1 MSDDRGKQQPI
12 TRRQFVQRGAVA
24 TAAVLLTGCVG
35 EGLQEE
41 AAPTPTQALAQRQ
54 ATETPRLPTV
64 TAEPSATAPQAVV
77 ATGEATSAPTEAA
90 TAEPTSAPPA
100 TATLEPT
107 PPCDDDDEE
116 TIAQTEG
123 PYFTPNSPERTSL
136 LEPGITGTKLVVTG
150 YVLSTNCQPVAAALI
165 DFWQA
170 DDNGEYDNVG
180 YKLRGHQFT
189 DEQGRYTLE
198 TVVPGLYPGRTR
210 HLHVKVQAPNGA
222 VLTTQQYFPDE
233 PDNARDGIFHPA
245 LVMAVQDTTDGK
257 AATFN
262 YVLDAA

>member
-1 MSDDRGKQQPI
+1 MSDDRRKQQPI

-54 ATETPRLPTV
+54 ATETPRLPTA
-64 TAEPSATAPQAVV
+64 TAEPSATGVPNTATATQAVG
-77 ATGEATSAPTEAA
+77 TTEAA

-107 PPCDDDDEE
+107 PPCEDDDEE

-123 PYFTPNSPERTSL
+123 PYFTPDSPERTSL
-136 LEPGITGTKLVVTG
+136 LEPGIEGTKLVVTG
-150 YVLSTNCQPVAAALI
+150 YVLSTNCQPIAGALI

-170 DDNGEYDNVG
+170 DDSGQYDNVG
-180 YKLRGHQFT
+180 YRLRGHQFT
-189 DEQGRYTLE
+189 DEQGRYMLE

-233 PDNARDGIFHPA
+233 ADNARDGIFHPA
-245 LVMAVQDTTDGK
+245 LVMAVQDTADGK

-262 YVLDAA
+262 YVLDVA

>member
-1 MSDDRGKQQPI
+1 MSDDRRKQQPI

-54 ATETPRLPTV
+54 ATETPRLPTA
-64 TAEPSATAPQAVV
+64 TAEPSATATQAVV
-77 ATGEATSAPTEAA
+77 VSEEATSAPTEEA
-90 TAEPTSAPPA
+90 TLVPTEA
-100 TATLEPT
+100 ATLEPT

-123 PYFTPNSPERTSL
+123 PYFTPNSPKRTSL
-136 LEPGITGTKLVVTG
+136 LEPGISGTKLVITG
-150 YVLSTNCQPVAAALI
+150 YVLSTNCQPVARALI

-170 DDNGEYDNVG
+170 DDNGQYDNVG
-180 YKLRGHQFT
+180 YRLRGHQFT

-233 PDNARDGIFHPA
+233 PDNTRDGIFHPA
-245 LVMAVQDTTDGK
+245 LVMAVQDTADGR
-257 AATFN
+257 AASFN
-262 YVLDAA
+262 YVLDVA